1 MGPRR
6 RLPPGKSLASFIF
19 KYFIW
24 RTGPPPPAPE
34 IAWGS
39 GVHRH
44 HRVALLF
51 GAGAV
56 LKVKV
61 KAANLELDEDRAL
74 DPALNTLVEAMQ
86 ALAPG
91 GN

>member
-1 MGPRR
+1 M
-6 RLPPGKSLASFIF
+6 S
-19 KYFIW
+19 
-24 RTGPPPPAPE
+24 TVTTE
-34 IAWGS
+34 
-39 GVHRH
+39 
-44 HRVALLF
+44 VALLF